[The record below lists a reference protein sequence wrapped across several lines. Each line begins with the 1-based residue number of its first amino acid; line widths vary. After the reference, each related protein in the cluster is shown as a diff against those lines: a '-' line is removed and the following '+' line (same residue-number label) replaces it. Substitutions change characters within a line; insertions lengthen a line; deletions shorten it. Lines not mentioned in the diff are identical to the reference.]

1 MTIIE
6 TVEDCKG
13 WAVKLWPAIQSYL
26 CKQIECRDCPML
38 KNSSSAPLVYCR
50 FDSIVRYPTDICKWP
65 NLRHLFKDNPDAPLL
80 ETIEAA
86 LG

>member
-1 MTIIE
+1 
-6 TVEDCKG
+6 
-13 WAVKLWPAIQSYL
+13 
-26 CKQIECRDCPML
+26 ML
-38 KNSSSAPLVYCR
+38 KNSSLAPRVYCR
-50 FDSIVRYPTDICKWP
+50 FDSVVRYPTDICKWP